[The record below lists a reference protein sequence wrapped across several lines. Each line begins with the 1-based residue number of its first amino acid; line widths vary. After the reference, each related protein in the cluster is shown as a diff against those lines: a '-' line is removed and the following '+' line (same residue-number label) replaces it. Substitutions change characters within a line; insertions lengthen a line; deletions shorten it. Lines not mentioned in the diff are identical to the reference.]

1 MKLSRFF
8 KTIFMTDFVGGLFIA
23 IKEIFKSK
31 KTINYPFEKGKISPR
46 FRGEHAL
53 RRYPN
58 GEERCI
64 ACKLCEAVCPH
75 SIFFYTFSII
85 AIISAIMVT
94 VSKNTVHSV
103 FFLILDFISISC
115 LFIMIGAEFLGM
127 IMLIVY
133 VGAVAV
139 LFLFVV
145 MMLNVAQ
152 QKNQWFASKESS
164 GHIPVGL
171 IISTIIFFELIIV
184 IGGWK
189 YKPDLFDINNTTNNF
204 NMSNTHSL
212 GQVLYT
218 DYIHVFQLSGM
229 ILLVAM
235 IGAIVL
241 TFRKREGVKTQ
252 SYLKQ
257 ISRERSEGIGIFL
270 NRKNIIVILMSI
282 ELILLAVNINLVAF
296 SIFLG
301 DLTGQVFTL
310 FILTV
315 AAAEAAIGLAII
327 VVYYRNSGTIRVEE
341 IDQLKG

>member
-1 MKLSRFF
+1 M
-8 KTIFMTDFVGGLFIA
+8 A
-23 IKEIFKSK
+23 
-31 KTINYPFEKGKISPR
+31 
-46 FRGEHAL
+46 HA
-53 RRYPN
+53 
-58 GEERCI
+58 
-64 ACKLCEAVCPH
+64 
-75 SIFFYTFSII
+75 IFFYIFSTI

-152 QKNQWFASKESS
+152 QKNQWFLSSQSS

-171 IISTIIFFELIIV
+171 IISIVIFFELIIV

-189 YKPDLFDINNTTNNF
+189 YKPDLFYKVNSQLTENI
-204 NMSNTHSL
+204 SNTHSL
-212 GQVLYT
+212 GQILYT
-218 DYIHVFQLSGM
+218 DYIHVFQISGM

-241 TFRKREGVKTQ
+241 TFRQRDGVKKQ
-252 SYLKQ
+252 SYIKQ
-257 ISRERSEGIGIFL
+257 ISRERSEGVQVL
-270 NRKNIIVILMSI
+270 
-282 ELILLAVNINLVAF
+282 EVA
-296 SIFLG
+296 SNKG
-301 DLTGQVFTL
+301 VK
-310 FILTV
+310 
-315 AAAEAAIGLAII
+315 
-327 VVYYRNSGTIRVEE
+327 
-341 IDQLKG
+341 IDD

>member
-1 MKLSRFF
+1 M
-8 KTIFMTDFVGGLFIA
+8 IV
-23 IKEIFKSK
+23 
-31 KTINYPFEKGKISPR
+31 
-46 FRGEHAL
+46 HA
-53 RRYPN
+53 
-58 GEERCI
+58 
-64 ACKLCEAVCPH
+64 
-75 SIFFYTFSII
+75 IFFYIFSFI

-145 MMLNVAQ
+145 MMLNVSQ
-152 QKNQWFASKESS
+152 QKNEWFSSSKS
-164 GHIPVGL
+164 GKHIPVGL
-171 IISTIIFFELIIV
+171 IVSLIIFFELVIV

-204 NMSNTHSL
+204 SVSNTHSL

-241 TFRKREGVKTQ
+241 TFRKREGVKKQ

-257 ISRERSEGIGIFL
+257 ISRERSEGVEVL
-270 NRKNIIVILMSI
+270 
-282 ELILLAVNINLVAF
+282 E
-296 SIFLG
+296 
-301 DLTGQVFTL
+301 
-310 FILTV
+310 
-315 AAAEAAIGLAII
+315 AETNKG
-327 VVYYRNSGTIRVEE
+327 VK
-341 IDQLKG
+341 IDD

>member
-1 MKLSRFF
+1 M
-8 KTIFMTDFVGGLFIA
+8 IA
-23 IKEIFKSK
+23 
-31 KTINYPFEKGKISPR
+31 
-46 FRGEHAL
+46 
-53 RRYPN
+53 
-58 GEERCI
+58 
-64 ACKLCEAVCPH
+64 H

-85 AIISAIMVT
+85 AVISAVMVT

-152 QKNQWFASKESS
+152 QKNQWFASEESS
-164 GHIPVGL
+164 KHIPVGL

-189 YKPDLFDINNTTNNF
+189 YKPDLFDLNNAVNNYSI
-204 NMSNTHSL
+204 SNTHSL

-218 DYIHVFQLSGM
+218 DYVHVFQISGM

-241 TFRKREGVKTQ
+241 TFRQRKGVKTQ

-257 ISRERSEGIGIFL
+257 ISRERSEG
-270 NRKNIIVILMSI
+270 V
-282 ELILLAVNINLVAF
+282 
-296 SIFLG
+296 
-301 DLTGQVFTL
+301 QVL
-310 FILTV
+310 D
-315 AAAEAAIGLAII
+315 
-327 VVYYRNSGTIRVEE
+327 VETNKGVK
-341 IDQLKG
+341 IDD

>member
-1 MKLSRFF
+1 M
-8 KTIFMTDFVGGLFIA
+8 IA
-23 IKEIFKSK
+23 
-31 KTINYPFEKGKISPR
+31 
-46 FRGEHAL
+46 HA
-53 RRYPN
+53 
-58 GEERCI
+58 
-64 ACKLCEAVCPH
+64 
-75 SIFFYTFSII
+75 IFFYVFSII
-85 AIISAIMVT
+85 AVISAIMVT

-152 QKNQWFASKESS
+152 QKNQWFISEENS

-171 IISTIIFFELIIV
+171 LISVIIFFELIIV

-189 YKPDLFDINNTTNNF
+189 YKPDLFETTNLITDEI
-204 NMSNTHSL
+204 SNTHSL

-218 DYIHVFQLSGM
+218 DYIHIFQISGM
-229 ILLVAM
+229 ILLIAM

-241 TFRKREGVKTQ
+241 TFRQRDGVKKQ

-257 ISRERSEGIGIFL
+257 ISRERSEG
-270 NRKNIIVILMSI
+270 V
-282 ELILLAVNINLVAF
+282 
-296 SIFLG
+296 
-301 DLTGQVFTL
+301 QVL
-310 FILTV
+310 DIKS
-315 AAAEAAIGLAII
+315 
-327 VVYYRNSGTIRVEE
+327 N
-341 IDQLKG
+341 KGVSVDD

>member
-1 MKLSRFF
+1 M
-8 KTIFMTDFVGGLFIA
+8 IA
-23 IKEIFKSK
+23 
-31 KTINYPFEKGKISPR
+31 
-46 FRGEHAL
+46 
-53 RRYPN
+53 
-58 GEERCI
+58 
-64 ACKLCEAVCPH
+64 H

-85 AIISAIMVT
+85 AVISAIMVT

-152 QKNQWFASKESS
+152 QKNQWFASQESS

-189 YKPDLFDINNTTNNF
+189 YKPDLFDINNSVNNF
-204 NMSNTHSL
+204 SLSNTHSL

-241 TFRKREGVKTQ
+241 TFRKRSGVKTQ

-257 ISRERSEGIGIFL
+257 ISRERSEG
-270 NRKNIIVILMSI
+270 
-282 ELILLAVNINLVAF
+282 
-296 SIFLG
+296 
-301 DLTGQVFTL
+301 
-310 FILTV
+310 
-315 AAAEAAIGLAII
+315 
-327 VVYYRNSGTIRVEE
+327 VEVLE
-341 IDQLKG
+341 VENNKGVKIDD